1 VNFPKEFSAAVSLL
15 AELPSIGPRAA
26 ERIMLYL
33 LNKSPDKISA
43 LSDALKDAASCRFCK
58 RCFNISSREYCTI
71 CEDNSRDQKT
81 ICVVED
87 ILDLMAI
94 EKKEIYRGIYHVL
107 GGSVRIG
114 QKNNAHQLKISA
126 LKTRISQEKTREVII
141 ATNPTTSG
149 DMTAVFLKESLGRLP
164 KLKITRISRGMPTG
178 GDIEYADPDSI
189 AGSFQGRREF

>member
-1 VNFPKEFSAAVSLL
+1 MSVVVSLL

-26 ERIMLYL
+26 ERIMFFL
-33 LNKSPDKISA
+33 LKKSPDKIIA
-43 LSDALKDAASCRFCK
+43 LSDALKKAAECRFCE
-58 RCFNISSREYCTI
+58 RCFNISSGRRCAI

-87 ILDLMAI
+87 VLDLMAI
-94 EKKEIYRGIYHVL
+94 EKKDIYHGVYHVL
-107 GGSVRIG
+107 GGTVRIG
-114 QKNNAHQLKISA
+114 QKNNAASLEAAA
-126 LKTRISQEKTREVII
+126 LKTRIAKEKITEVII

-149 DMTAVFLKESLGRLP
+149 DMTAVYLKEILGRLP

-189 AGSFQGRREF
+189 AGSFEGRRDF